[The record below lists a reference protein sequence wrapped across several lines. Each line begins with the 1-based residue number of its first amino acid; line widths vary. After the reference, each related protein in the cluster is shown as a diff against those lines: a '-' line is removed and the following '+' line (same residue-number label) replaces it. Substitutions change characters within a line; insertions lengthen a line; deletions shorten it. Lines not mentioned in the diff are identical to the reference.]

1 MSQKDYYQILGVS
14 RDADKSEIKR
24 AFKRL
29 AREYHPDVAE
39 DKKGAEQKF
48 GEINEAYSV
57 LGDDEKKAYY
67 DRFGHAPG
75 TNQPDP
81 GAGGFGGGGFGGFP
95 FGDLFE
101 SIFDLGGGARRQQ
114 QSRPSRGADY
124 RMGLR
129 LTLEEA
135 FQGANKDVELTSD
148 VTCAKCEGR
157 QTLEADGF
165 SHCSSCG
172 GTGQLH
178 HQVRTPFGQLT
189 QVAPCGACQ
198 GRGKTLKKPCPEC
211 SGRGS
216 VEKKRTLQVKVPAGI
231 DTGKLIRMPGE
242 GAPGNLG
249 GPPGDLYLAIE
260 VEPHKTVERRGD
272 DLVTKKQIYFTD
284 AALGGSV
291 EVEVLLNEKETLKIP
306 AGTQNGTVFRFKGK
320 GMPKL
325 NRSSRGDLHVL
336 VEVIV
341 PTKLNSKQKKLLK
354 EFAEAGSQDAEPH
367 SLFDKIKDALWGS
380 H

>member
-1 MSQKDYYQILGVS
+1 MSQKDYYQILGVA
-14 RDADKSEIKR
+14 RDADKNEIKR

-29 AREYHPDVAE
+29 ARENHPDVAE
-39 DKKGAEQKF
+39 DKTAAEVKF

-57 LGDDEKKAYY
+57 LSDDEKKAYY
-67 DRFGHAPG
+67 DRYGQAPG
-75 TNQPDP
+75 ANQGDP
-81 GAGGFGGGGFGGFP
+81 GAGFGGFGGF
-95 FGDLFE
+95 GGINDLFE
-101 SIFDLGGGARRQQ
+101 SLFDLGGGGRRQQ
-114 QSRPSRGADY
+114 HARPARGADY

-135 FQGANKDVELTSD
+135 FQGATKDVELTSD
-148 VTCAKCEGR
+148 ISCPKCEGR

-165 SHCSSCG
+165 ANCTTCH

-178 HQVRTPFGQLT
+178 QQVRTPFGQLT
-189 QVAPCGACQ
+189 QVVPCGACQ
-198 GRGKTLKKPCPEC
+198 GRGRTLKKPCPQC

-249 GPPGDLYLAIE
+249 GPSGDLYLAIE
-260 VEPHKTVERRGD
+260 VDPHKTVERRGN
-272 DLVTKKQIYFTD
+272 DLFIKKAIYFTD
-284 AALGGSV
+284 AALGG
-291 EVEVLLNEKETLKIP
+291 EIEIEILLDQKEMLKIP
-306 AGTQNGTVFRFKGK
+306 AGTQNNTIFRFKGK

-325 NRSSRGDLHVL
+325 DRSSRGDLNVV

-341 PTKLNSKQKKLLK
+341 PTKLNAKQKKLLK
-354 EFAEAGSQDAEPH
+354 EFAEAGSQEAEPA
-367 SLFDKIKDALWGS
+367 SLFDKIKDALWGN

>member
-1 MSQKDYYQILGVS
+1 MSQKDYYQILGLS

-24 AFKRL
+24 AFKKL

-39 DKKGAEQKF
+39 DKVNAEAKF

-57 LGDDEKKAYY
+57 LSDDEKKAYY
-67 DRFGHAPG
+67 DRYGHAPG
-75 TNQPDP
+75 ANQPDMDA
-81 GAGGFGGGGFGGFP
+81 GFGGFGGGGFP
-95 FGDLFE
+95 FQDLFD
-101 SIFDLGGGARRQQ
+101 SIFDLGGGGGRRQQ
-114 QSRPSRGADY
+114 QARPGRGADY

-135 FQGANKDVELTSD
+135 YQGATKDVEVSSE
-148 VTCAKCEGR
+148 VNCPKCEGR

-165 SHCSSCG
+165 QNCATCH

-189 QVAPCGACQ
+189 QVVPCGACQ
-198 GRGKTLKKPCPEC
+198 GRGRTLRKPCPEC
-211 SGRGS
+211 SGKGA
-216 VEKKRTLQVKVPAGI
+216 VLKKRTLQVKVPAGI
-231 DTGKLIRMPGE
+231 DTGKLIRMPSE
-242 GAPGNLG
+242 GAPGQLG

-272 DLVTKKQIYFTD
+272 DLITKKSIKFTE
-284 AALGGSV
+284 AALGASV
-291 EVEVLLNEKETLKIP
+291 EVEVLLGEKESLKVP
-306 AGTQNGTVFRFKGK
+306 AGTQSGTVFRFRGK

-325 NRSSRGDLHVL
+325 NRNSRGDLHVV
-336 VEVIV
+336 VEVMV

-354 EFAEAGSQDAEPH
+354 EFAEAGSEEAEPH
-367 SLFDKIKDALWGS
+367 SLFDKIKDALWGG